1 MKNNTSKLALIIL
14 SLALLVGAAIGFS
27 ASAETAAPEIVS
39 KNINVTGNYCLM
51 LAVDPATVAGDDVT
65 ITIYEQLPAEGVEPA
80 QTITKAKTAT
90 EKIDLDH
97 DGTAEYDAIVFYTA
111 GVSAKDI
118 ADVWYITTT
127 SAGVTSDA
135 ETYSVREYAFERL
148 YKNGTV
154 TATETDEDLK
164 AYYQKQF
171 YLELLDVGSAAQ
183 QLLVNYG
190 KPEAEKEKLAKE
202 YIYAVV
208 TDGTYTVDGVT
219 ASKGFVNAGD
229 VLTLTADDESVTG
242 WNVVTYGK
250 NGGQIS
256 TQTVAIGD
264 TLTVSGNTVV
274 VPYIA
279 GVTPGLYF
287 DEIGLSDYN
296 FTGKDWKFIQAS
308 NGYMAHTKL
317 TGATEAAT
325 NRNYAMYAFE
335 ASGDDKYGNVF
346 HMAHH
351 ENDYNFAMLAHFAV
365 QEGVTDANCLV
376 FEFDMKFIDGLG
388 CYSDAEAAK
397 QLYAAMIFSWNG
409 ADLATVAG
417 KTTSTTET
425 NSLFKRNMTLY
436 DNDGV
441 YTEATFE
448 TSSGTN
454 ATYKTGGDTLRI
466 DGATTSDY
474 DIAKGEWHN
483 ICFEIYT
490 DVNKLVY
497 YVDGNVA
504 FETSYS
510 GTVDISA
517 VKTTSIQLEPR
528 LRNADFMFDN
538 VFSGKIAKEYVAP

>member
-1 MKNNTSKLALIIL
+1 MKNNTSKIALIIL

-27 ASAETAAPEIVS
+27 VSAETAAPEIVS
-39 KNINVTGNYCLM
+39 KNIDVNGNYCLM

-127 SAGVTSDA
+127 SGGVTSDA

-183 QLLVNYG
+183 QLLVNYNKIANG
-190 KPEAEKEKLAKE
+190 ETPEKLAKE
-202 YIYAVV
+202 YIYAAV
-208 TDGTYTVDGVT
+208 TGGTYTVDGVT
-219 ASKGFVNAGD
+219 ASKGFVNAED

-287 DEIGLSDYN
+287 DEIGDSIYN
-296 FTGKDWKFIQAS
+296 FTNVTYKNFVG
-308 NGYMAHTKL
+308 
-317 TGATEAAT
+317 E
-325 NRNYAMYAFE
+325 
-335 ASGDDKYGNVF
+335 SGDDLLGKTYYGNSSEAYYYEF
-346 HMAHH
+346 KDCGD
-351 ENDYNFAMLAHFAV
+351 ENYGKVLSLNKTADASKQSLIHFPIATA
-365 QEGVTDANCLV
+365 TDENANCVV
-376 FEFDMKFIDGLG
+376 FEFDYLYTGMDVY
-388 CYSDAEAAK
+388 YS
-397 QLYAAMIFSWNG
+397 
-409 ADLATVAG
+409 
-417 KTTSTTET
+417 
-425 NSLFKRNMTLY
+425 
-436 DNDGV
+436 
-441 YTEATFE
+441 
-448 TSSGTN
+448 
-454 ATYKTGGDTLRI
+454 
-466 DGATTSDY
+466 GATTAGAITNNNTFYFGMNNADLQTAHNKTWSGLADY
-474 DIAKGEWHN
+474 RVTEWTMNTYDLDGVTEKDDVTGYYISPVGDNSMRLPGSTKDLAANTWYN
-483 ICFEIYT
+483 ICIEVYT
-490 DVNKLVY
+490 DAGKWVM
-497 YVDGNVA
+497 YVDGVQV
-504 FETSYS
+504 SS
-510 GTVDISA
+510 GSLTANKITEYNTITFMMDY
-517 VKTTSIQLEPR
+517 R
-528 LRNADFMFDN
+528 LRNYEMMFDN
-538 VFSGKIAKEYVAP
+538 VCGARIVKEYVAP

>member
-1 MKNNTSKLALIIL
+1 MKNNTSKIALIIL

-27 ASAETAAPEIVS
+27 VSAETAAPEIVS
-39 KNINVTGNYCLM
+39 KNIDVNGNYCLM

-127 SAGVTSDA
+127 SGGVTSDA

-183 QLLVNYG
+183 QLLVNYNKIANG
-190 KPEAEKEKLAKE
+190 ETPEKLAKE
-202 YIYAVV
+202 YIYAAV
-208 TDGTYTVDGVT
+208 TGGTYTVDGVT

-256 TQTVAIGD
+256 TQPVAIGD

-274 VPYIA
+274 VPYKM
-279 GVTPGLYF
+279 GVTPGKYF
-287 DEIGLSDYN
+287 DEIGDSMYSFETMNSTNFVETAGGVHYLSKAK
-296 FTGKDWKFIQAS
+296 FTTSGDFLYSFKDSGDEERGKVLSTSKAVNAGGQALLS
-308 NGYMAHTKL
+308 APIISKSDKANCIVFEYDFMY
-317 TGATEAAT
+317 TGADF
-325 NRNYAMYAFE
+325 Y
-335 ASGDDKYGNVF
+335 
-346 HMAHH
+346 
-351 ENDYNFAMLAHFAV
+351 
-365 QEGVTDANCLV
+365 
-376 FEFDMKFIDGLG
+376 
-388 CYSDAEAAK
+388 YSDSDINNAGSEMFTEPFVVTFNKDTLAETQGKTNSTLTKTQWVNFRAVDYDK
-397 QLYAAMIFSWNG
+397 QLTNNANG
-409 ADLATVAG
+409 NYGSDA
-417 KTTSTTET
+417 
-425 NSLFKRNMTLY
+425 
-436 DNDGV
+436 
-441 YTEATFE
+441 
-448 TSSGTN
+448 
-454 ATYKTGGDTLRI
+454 LRLP
-466 DGATTSDY
+466 GATDKTY
-474 DIAKGEWHN
+474 DILPNTWHR
-483 ICFEIYT
+483 ITYEVYT
-490 DVNKLVY
+490 DVGKLVVY
-497 YVDGNVA
+497 FDGNVVSVSNA
-504 FETSYS
+504 GSAATS
-510 GTVDISA
+510 VDNINSISFTWDWR
-517 VKTTSIQLEPR
+517 V
-528 LRNADFMFDN
+528 RNCEMMFDN
-538 VFSGKIAKEYVAP
+538 MVGVKIEKQFTLGN